1 VETIVALH
9 TFSMTHNHTDG
20 YLQVS
25 TIILQG
31 NENKFHHC
39 FMMSAYDR
47 VNIMARKK
55 QQPDDTPSEY
65 ANRLVIPLSGE
76 NEIDWESV
84 RDSQREQ
91 LLSTINN
98 DVTILEHIGM
108 SQESAGITENGEEV
122 LPELTMENVG
132 TGLDILSQ
140 ANALVFRMLVP
151 MVFPPNPWKSMQA
164 GKRVPMSVDKDI
176 ALTCFRFSK
185 EQHAELDPRALRLA
199 KKYMPDV
206 AKKNLD
212 IWLLAS
218 MFLKYSIDNASK
230 AVTIQLARDHAR
242 VGQQNQQ
249 VSPTPAPDSDNRV
262 VTQPTNGVDHSNDF
276 PAQPTNEEEQGGESL
291 EPGAEPEPGV

>member
-1 VETIVALH
+1 MVALH

-47 VNIMARKK
+47 INIMARKK
-55 QQPDDTPSEY
+55 QQSDDTPSEY

-108 SQESAGITENGEEV
+108 SHESATVGEDGKEV
-122 LPELTMENVG
+122 LPELTIENISAG
-132 TGLDILSQ
+132 IDLLSQ
-140 ANALVFRMLVP
+140 ANALVFRMIAP
-151 MVFPPNPWKSMQA
+151 MVLPPNPFKSAAA
-164 GKRVPMSVDKDI
+164 GRRVPVTIDKDI
-176 ALTCFRFSK
+176 ALTCFKFSK

-199 KKYMPDV
+199 KKYLPDA

-212 IWLLAS
+212 IWLLGS
-218 MFLKYSIDNASK
+218 MFLKYSIDNATR
-230 AVTIQLARDHAR
+230 AVQIQLARDHMQI
-242 VGQQNQQ
+242 GKQQSS
-249 VSPTPAPDSDNRV
+249 VPAAPSPDVDNKA
-262 VTQPTNGVDHSNDF
+262 TQPTNGVDHSNDF

-291 EPGAEPEPGV
+291 EPGVEPTA